1 MEKNYQ
7 VVFTEK
13 NKVELLEVP
22 MPELKS
28 GELLVKSLVSQ
39 ISIGTELTLLEMNVD
54 EDSTWVKGISGEDCD
69 CGATVEYP
77 CYPGYS
83 NVGEIIDVGEGV
95 DRCLIGKRIMTMIP
109 HVKYA
114 TINVND
120 HIAFVADGVDSDAA
134 VFGTIAT
141 ITMGSVRG
149 AQIRAG
155 ETVVIFGAGLIGQIL
170 ARQAQIVGAYNVIV
184 ADLSDERLALLP
196 KDSSFIPVNTAK
208 EDIRKVIRKYN
219 NGKLADVVFET
230 TSAPSLA
237 QYEMECL
244 AMCGR
249 LVITSSPKGKSSI
262 DFDYCNRL
270 GITIIGAHNFMMH
283 PPVATPQNPWTQLND
298 AIYFQKL
305 LARDKINVDGMVTHR
320 ASYKQAVDM
329 YKMLVADR
337 TKALAVHLYWGE
349 E

>member
-7 VVFTEK
+7 VVFTER

-28 GELLVKSLVSQ
+28 GELLVKSVVSQ

-77 CYPGYS
+77 CNPGYS

-95 DRCLIGKRIMTMIP
+95 DRGLIGKRIMTMIP

-114 TINVND
+114 TIKADD
-120 HIAFVADGVDSDAA
+120 HIAYIADGVDSDAA

-141 ITMGSVRG
+141 ITMGSVRA

-155 ETVVIFGAGLIGQIL
+155 ETVVVFGAGLIGQLL

-196 KDSSFIPVNTAK
+196 KDNTFIPVNTGR
-208 EDIRKVIRKYN
+208 EDIRKVIRAHN

-230 TSAPSLA
+230 TSVPKLTQS
-237 QYEMECL
+237 QMECV
-244 AMCGR
+244 AMCGK
-249 LVITSSPKGKSSI
+249 LVITSSPKGKSTI
-262 DFDYCNRL
+262 DFDYCSRL
-270 GITIIGAHNFMMH
+270 GITIIGAHNFMTH

-298 AIYFQKL
+298 AIYYQKL
-305 LARDKINVDGMVTHR
+305 LAKDKINVDGMITHR
-320 ASYKQAVDM
+320 ANYKDAVDM

-337 TKALAVHLYWGE
+337 TKALAVHLYWE
-349 E
+349 D